1 MANVEWN
8 QGYFALETWGP
19 FKRKPKSNKSL
30 HYVATFKPKCKSRTL
45 KLEAKDVNEALIKNR
60 FDNNS
65 PIRDYVHPDDQT
77 QPTNHFDSEDDNRT
91 GCGSVRHCQ
100 QQQSYSGLRSPGR
113 SYSTYKSLWLWRWQP
128 HRLSKRQTLSTT
140 TVLFRTTFIRTI
152 KLNLLMKWLMGSNL
166 SRSVN

>member
-100 QQQSYSGLRSPGR
+100 
-113 SYSTYKSLWLWRWQP
+113 
-128 HRLSKRQTLSTT
+128 
-140 TVLFRTTFIRTI
+140 
-152 KLNLLMKWLMGSNL
+152 
-166 SRSVN
+166 